1 MKMEIINPPGWAA
14 PRGYNNG
21 IVVEG
26 RKMLFVA
33 GQIGWDGQQR
43 MVSDN
48 FAGQFA
54 QAMEN
59 IVSIVRHAGGDVTN
73 IVRLLICVTDKKEYL
88 AQVHNVGT
96 AYRQIMG
103 KHFPTMTLV
112 EVKSLLEDNAKVEIE
127 AIAVL

>member
-1 MKMEIINPPGWAA
+1 MEIINPPGWAL

-26 RKMLFVA
+26 GKMLFIA

-54 QAMEN
+54 QALEN
-59 IVSIVRHAGGDVTN
+59 IASIVRHAGGDVTN

-88 AQVHNVGT
+88 AQIQDVGT

-103 KHFPTMTLV
+103 KHFPTMTMV

-127 AIAVL
+127 AIAVI